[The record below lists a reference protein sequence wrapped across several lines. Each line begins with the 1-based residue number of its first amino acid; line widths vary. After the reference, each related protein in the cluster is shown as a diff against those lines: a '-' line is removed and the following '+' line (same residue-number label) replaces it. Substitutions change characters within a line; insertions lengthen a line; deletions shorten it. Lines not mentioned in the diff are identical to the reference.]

1 MNQIKALI
9 SQINPIIGSIY
20 YNTKKI
26 INIIEAKQNYYD
38 IIIFPE
44 LAITGYTINE
54 LLTKKE
60 FHKHIFDSLN
70 NICTKTKK
78 CYIIIG
84 HPLLRNKK
92 CFNTISIFYKKS
104 CIATYH
110 KQYLNNKISSNET
123 QYFVNGKNKLL
134 TITIKKN
141 SFGICTFDDLKYKKI
156 EQKNIINK
164 VDTLICLNASYFEIN
179 KSNHREKLL
188 KKYAKYFKTSIIY
201 INQVGGQDE
210 FIFDG
215 QSIVFNNQGNIC
227 TRLPTFKECLQT
239 IIINKKNIKGK
250 IYPSLESNSIIYQAL
265 VNGVHD
271 YIKKN
276 NFPGALIG
284 LSGGIDSA
292 LTLSIAYDA
301 IGPKYIKTILM
312 PSQYTLKTSL
322 IDARKQSKIL
332 GIKHTTI
339 YIKSIFK
346 KFLNI
351 FHRIFKKIEKNI
363 VQENIQS
370 RIRNILMMG
379 ISNKTGKLLLNTSN
393 KSEIAVGYSTLYGDM
408 SGGFSVL
415 KDVLK
420 TQIYSLAKYRNN
432 ISYVIPNRIIYKKPS
447 AELMYNQYDQDILP
461 QYSTLD
467 CILQQYI
474 EKNKSINEI
483 IKMGFSPIE
492 INYIL
497 YLIKRNEYKRKQSP
511 PGIKISTKTFG
522 IDWNIPLTLVK

>member
-1 MNQIKALI
+1 MNQIKILI

-26 INIIEAKQNYYD
+26 IKIIEAKQKYYD

-44 LAITGYTINE
+44 LAITGYSINE
-54 LLTKKE
+54 LLTRKE
-60 FHKHIFDSLN
+60 FHEHIFDSLN
-70 NICTKTKK
+70 NICTRTKK

-84 HPLLRNKK
+84 HPLLKGKK

-104 CIATYH
+104 CIATYY
-110 KQYLNNKISSNET
+110 KQYLNNQILSNEKK
-123 QYFVNGKNKLL
+123 YFTNGKNKLL
-134 TITIKKN
+134 TIVIKKN
-141 SFGICTFDDLKYKKI
+141 TFGICTFDDLKYKKI
-156 EQKNIINK
+156 KQKNIINK
-164 VDTLICLNASYFEIN
+164 INSLICLNASYFEIN
-179 KSNHREKLL
+179 KSNYREELL
-188 KKYAKYFKTSIIY
+188 KKYAKHYKTSIIY
-201 INQVGGQDE
+201 VNQTGGQDE

-215 QSIVFNNQGNIC
+215 QSTVFNNQGKI
-227 TRLPTFKECLQT
+227 RAKLPTFKECLQT
-239 IIINKKNIKGK
+239 IIINKKHIKGT
-250 IYPSLESNSIIYQAL
+250 IYPSLKHNAIIYQAL

-292 LTLSIAYDA
+292 LTLSIANDA
-301 IGPKYIKTILM
+301 IGPKYIKAILM
-312 PSQYTLKTSL
+312 PSQYTSKNSL
-322 IDARKQSKIL
+322 IDAKKQSKML
-332 GIKHTTI
+332 GITYNTI
-339 YIKSIFK
+339 YIKPIFK
-346 KFLNI
+346 KFLKI
-351 FHRIFKKIEKNI
+351 FHKIFKKIEKNI
-363 VQENIQS
+363 IQENIQS
-370 RIRNILMMG
+370 RIRNVLMMG

-415 KDVLK
+415 KDILK

-432 ISYVIPNRIIYKKPS
+432 ISYVIPNRIILKKPS
-447 AELMYNQYDQDILP
+447 AELMYNQYDQDFLP
-461 QYSTLD
+461 QYSIID
-467 CILQQYI
+467 CILEQYI

-483 IKMGFSPIE
+483 INMGFSPTE
-492 INYIL
+492 INHIL

-522 IDWNIPLTLVK
+522 IDWNIPLTLS